1 MTSIHTIISDNNN
14 ENSSDPNPY
23 AYPYFKSNAEI
34 PKLYKAVNSFA
45 STLTKLQ
52 TQESTPTPTSTSSQL
67 KALGNKLRLLEII
80 TRKIISRCKSHPE
93 ESGWV
98 DSCGENSLFR
108 LCQLARFHNT
118 STNNNPIPIRT
129 RARSEGEEN
138 GHEHEQEQQ
147 HEQLILRMHLRR
159 CDDLLLVVQKSLMDA
174 EPRAAYTVNNWNET
188 PLHEFLKHCGFEQTS
203 TSFESQDRSNSDT
216 AIVETQ
222 LESESES
229 EPKDSHAMP
238 SVAFLD
244 GLLHSCPLSI
254 LTPNYEK
261 GLPIHEACTVS
272 LLGDQQNTIP
282 YASLSMEIL
291 FKSIMKSSLTTSTST
306 RRSGS
311 YHNHQIQVEERNI
324 LHLQIIQNMIELH
337 SKGLLVLDSK
347 SRSPLYRAVE
357 SLNCHSNIVVAVLR
371 KMELLFSGE
380 THSLHTPDKND
391 VKILIRRAIFGLH
404 IQTNTDDQVANRKG
418 CKTILSPLKDLWQ
431 VFLHPRRVTASNYL
445 KDIFQV
451 DDVDL
456 EKIMRDEET
465 ITLSELILAC
475 IVPDDQ
481 NSRTNILKDQLLS
494 KHFVQQI
501 GDLWTKVLVLMC
513 AAFHG
518 SVEYLMDKEQSEWYP
533 IHAAISCKAPLCVLN
548 LTIQLFPNDL
558 KKKNS
563 MGRTPLVQALS
574 TLKPNTEFI
583 RALALADENAV
594 SIPDRR
600 GLLPLHLALNR
611 NIRWSGGLGN
621 IFSAYPGAAS
631 ARNPST
637 NAFPFVDAA
646 GQSALPECPSSES
659 EAGQTSFENEWL
671 TTVYVLL
678 RADPS
683 VVYKNV

>member
-23 AYPYFKSNAEI
+23 AYPYFNTNAEI

-52 TQESTPTPTSTSSQL
+52 TQEGVSTPTSTSSQL

-118 STNNNPIPIRT
+118 STNNNPTHT
-129 RARSEGEEN
+129 RNMNIGEGEESE
-138 GHEHEQEQQ
+138 HKHEQEQ
-147 HEQLILRMHLRR
+147 HREQLILRMHLRR
-159 CDDLLLVVQKSLMDA
+159 CDELLLVVQKSLMDA

-203 TSFESQDRSNSDT
+203 TAFDSQDRSNSDT
-216 AIVETQ
+216 AIVE
-222 LESESES
+222 SESD
-229 EPKDSHAMP
+229 PKDSHAMP

-244 GLLHSCPLSI
+244 GLLRSCPLSI

-272 LLGDQQNTIP
+272 LLGDQQHTIP
-282 YASLSMEIL
+282 YASLCMEKL
-291 FKSIMKSSLTTSTST
+291 FKSIMTSSRATSTST
-306 RRSGS
+306 SKRSGS
-311 YHNHQIQVEERNI
+311 YHNHQIEVEERNI

-337 SKGLLVLDSK
+337 PKGLLVLDSK
-347 SRSPLYRAVE
+347 NRSPLYRAVE

-404 IQTNTDDQVANRKG
+404 KQTNNDGHVVNRKG

-431 VFLHPRRVTASNYL
+431 VFLHPRRVTTTKYL
-445 KDIFQV
+445 KDIFLV
-451 DDVDL
+451 DDADL
-456 EKIMRDEET
+456 ENIMRDEET
-465 ITLSELILAC
+465 ISLSELILAC

-481 NSRTNILKDQLLS
+481 DSKSNILKDQLLS

-533 IHAAISCKAPLCVLN
+533 IHAAISCKAPLCVLS

-574 TLKPNTEFI
+574 TLKPNTKFI
-583 RALALADENAV
+583 RTLALADENAA

-611 NIRWSGGLGN
+611 NIRWSGGLDN

-646 GQSALPECPSSES
+646 GQRALPECLSSES
-659 EAGQTSFENEWL
+659 KAGQTSFENEWL